1 MSDLQAV
8 GRTAAVIMAKEPAAG
23 RTKTRLCPPLSPSD
37 AAQLYDALL
46 HDTIALVARLRGV
59 RLAVAVTPP
68 SAASAFRLRLPHD
81 ALVLPVEGADIG
93 SCLSRA
99 IDQLFNAGCSRV
111 MAINSD
117 GPTLPAAYLERA
129 GALLDRHDVVLG
141 PSEDGGY
148 YLVGLRQ
155 PAPGLFQ
162 GIAWS
167 TCRVMSQTMDRADT
181 LGLSVALLPPWYDV
195 DTAADLDRL
204 RAEIAALPPHE
215 LSRTRRFFEDR
226 APATGTAPDARR
238 VPPDGPPDVP
248 HQEVSQ

>member
-1 MSDLQAV
+1 MRDEHAA

-23 RTKTRLCPPLSPSD
+23 QTKTRLCPPLSPAD

-46 HDTIALVARLRGV
+46 DDTIALVSRLQDV

-68 SAASAFRLRLPHD
+68 SAVAAFRHRLPHD
-81 ALVLPVEGADIG
+81 ALLLPVEGPDIG
-93 SCLSRA
+93 ACLSRA
-99 IDQLFNAGCSRV
+99 VALLFTSGWSRV

-117 GPTLPAAYLERA
+117 GPTLPVEYLERA
-129 GALLDRHDVVLG
+129 GALLDHHDVVLG

-148 YLVGLRQ
+148 YLVGLRS

-167 TCRVMSQTMDRADT
+167 TSQVTEQTVDRAAA

-195 DTAADLDRL
+195 DTAADLERI
-204 RAEIAALPPHE
+204 RAETAVLPPHHA
-215 LSRTRRFFEDR
+215 SHTRRFFEDR
-226 APATGTAPDARR
+226 VPAAGTVRDARR
-238 VPPDGPPDVP
+238 LPPPEPPDVP
-248 HQEVSQ
+248 HQEVNR